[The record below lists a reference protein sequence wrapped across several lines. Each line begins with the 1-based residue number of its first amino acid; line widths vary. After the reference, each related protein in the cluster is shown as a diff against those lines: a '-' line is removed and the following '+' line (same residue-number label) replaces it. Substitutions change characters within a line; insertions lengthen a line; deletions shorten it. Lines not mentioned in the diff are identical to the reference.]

1 MSSNATGLGLV
12 GRFVQCRWMH
22 GFYNVPFWA
31 KEMSQG
37 VSLFRGLGSFF
48 SNEKSINRLSES
60 LVPLLKLQVDKEV
73 YRSGDFINVTIKI
86 INPGLI
92 DEGP

>member
-1 MSSNATGLGLV
+1 
-12 GRFVQCRWMH
+12 
-22 GFYNVPFWA
+22 
-31 KEMSQG
+31 MSQG

-48 SNEKSINRLSES
+48 SNEKSINQLSES

-73 YRSGDFINVTIKI
+73 YRPGDFINVTIKI

-92 DEGP
+92 DEGPRLLVDKLTFEIKGIEKLVVQWFA